1 MRSVN
6 VGATVEAPWVERIGA
21 TAIDKRPV
29 QDPTPVTQVGLTGDS
44 QANRAAHGG
53 RDQAVYAYAR
63 EDLDLWQERLDRP
76 LDDGVFGENLT
87 TVGLDVNEALIGER
101 WRVGTAVLEVTLPRT
116 PCGVFQAWLR
126 ESGWVKR
133 FTDEARTGAYLR
145 VLTEGTI
152 APGDEVTIDHRPD
165 HGISVRAAFRSS
177 YDRDVDLLRRIVR
190 IPGRSDK
197 WSDALARV
205 EQQVSRG

>member
-1 MRSVN
+1 MAE
-6 VGATVEAPWVERIGA
+6 VGR

-29 QDPTPVTQVGLTGDS
+29 NEPTPVSENGIAGDS

-53 RDQAVYAYAR
+53 RDQAVYSYAR
-63 EDLDLWQERLDRP
+63 EDLDMWQERLGRS

-87 TVGLDVNEALIGER
+87 TAGLDVSMALIGER
-101 WRVGTAVLEVTLPRT
+101 WRIGSAVFEVTLPRT
-116 PCGVFQAWLR
+116 PCGVFQAWLQ

-133 FTDEARTGAYLR
+133 FTEEARTGAYLR

-152 APGDEVTIDHRPD
+152 AAGDGITVEYRPD
-165 HGISVRAAFRSS
+165 HGITVMAAFRSS
-177 YDRDVDLLRRIVR
+177 YDRDIGLLRRIVE

-197 WSDALARV
+197 WADALAWV
-205 EQQVSRG
+205 ERQASRG